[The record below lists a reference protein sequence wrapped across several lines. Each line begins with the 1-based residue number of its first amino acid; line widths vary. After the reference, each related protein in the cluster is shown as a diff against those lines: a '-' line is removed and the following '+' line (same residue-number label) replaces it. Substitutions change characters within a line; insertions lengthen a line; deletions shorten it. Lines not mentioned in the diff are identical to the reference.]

1 MANTNDNISKLHQ
14 ALKNEGYNDIGSED
28 EFRTFVSSSDNVK
41 KLHQS
46 LKAAG
51 YDDIGSEDEFDRWL
65 KAADVPEGNAAVAQQ
80 QTGRDTVVGGTSA
93 AEETRG
99 KSPTGNTDAD
109 DSGKGILDRPFP
121 DGAQAPQIQPLQAPQ
136 IQPQGW
142 QPMAQAQDQG
152 SYTFT
157 ESEMKAQDERPK
169 SGVPGLD
176 AGQAAE
182 SVGQQNQTAPSYGSE
197 AWKKARVGDDS
208 GSAVVVGNGRDGI
221 ATNVTLGEKNP
232 YAGMT
237 REEALNAVAKKF
249 RDEWYGKPGAY
260 SKIQEEL
267 ANYGI
272 TNVGEYGKA
281 VADIRNSYVAPVAK
295 RRINEAL
302 KDFDKS
308 DVQSLE
314 DMQAVL
320 DSREMQQ
327 AIKQDVENL
336 GMENADAYYQA
347 LEQQLLNAAVEK
359 FGYLPA
365 DDARSHARQFANTL
379 MQGDARDHEDRILRR
394 EYEQQVGDH
403 YADAIARAL
412 TKGDEKADAIM
423 KAHNESVSPYSY
435 TGTDFGVLRAAR
447 KANEERDPDKILD
460 SLLKSVQEPGL
471 LLTEDPKMLEKVWD
485 DANAKGM
492 NIDDYINTYVAP
504 AIQSGIIK
512 KFEEEVVKRELPQG
526 TFDYVMRGLADDS
539 VLGMIYNSIT
549 RTPAQIRYRD
559 IANAQAGEDK
569 GILTQGARLATGM
582 ASDFWLWGGWGKIGS
597 AATGRLLSQRA
608 AALAA
613 REHITKEAAVRLL
626 EEEGRQYLG
635 KGIVDGMLR
644 HIPQSA
650 ITMGGAEATSE
661 AVRGITRDE
670 EAAEIIKNTLGT
682 AASGAVTG
690 TAFGVTG
697 GVMGRLTSQLSGAKR
712 LAGKLAGLEA
722 EAGTL
727 YTTEE
732 LQKLASGEDAFQN
745 PYEGLLEANVKLGFI
760 KASANPLATGA
771 KLMNAIAHP
780 VKAVKGMM
788 KPEMGVLDEDD
799 VRDIR
804 ESFDGKALLDALTTM
819 RPARSTDKGEREG
832 YITEAQAAAGA
843 EAYRNFMSNTE
854 RPMTR
859 KLKVAKLLGGML
871 PPPGYEV
878 RAEVVDGRDGI
889 ATDGTFLRTRDID
902 GQVIR
907 EQRYDSREEA
917 EKAAADMQRELE
929 DNATKAL
936 EERIDQTEVFDRFRR
951 HFEDEYQKIAEKY
964 ASTDESVPGEE
975 MSERE
980 REYVYLH
987 QHQNELLDAYQ
998 QISDGRDVGV
1008 DGEQLTQRFI
1018 ELFEQFAKSGA
1029 VSEGFKRDFE
1039 YEHGYE
1045 EGAVDR
1051 AIENK
1056 ERSAA
1061 DEDLIVEYR
1070 QAMLERLGRARE
1082 LESRRVAEEADAEE
1096 MRETAD
1102 TGAGAEAGRSETRG
1116 DEAPVPPA
1124 DAGEPET
1131 PLTEGGGSDN
1141 AATDGTGGEAA
1152 GTVAAPVR
1160 SERRQAAYERGTG
1173 VVDDLGRLPGI
1184 NYEAQLTM
1192 GRLTQLMPDKDPV
1205 LGRLRR
1211 DVVKA
1216 VEAGDEAEVDRLI
1229 STNSGVLTDRM
1240 RDAIEQWR
1248 DVNESIKGI
1257 DDAID
1262 AQVQQYATNRRAELQ
1277 RQSSSDGSVTEIELT
1292 DGSRAHLLAGDVSN
1306 RYGGVMVIMAN
1317 GETKQIPVSQ
1327 VRSVG
1332 EKLNMEDLLRQEV
1345 NSYEQQL
1352 EAQYAGLAQGSAFVP
1367 GANVELMIG
1376 SYLMP
1381 MRYEGSD
1388 ATGNMIFTEPDGKQS
1403 VFAPQDVQR
1412 AVMDANKSKVSAQ
1425 LQEEDMTATMSQ
1437 QRERFAKGIVGYSEG
1452 KPDYSAEGSDA
1463 KVVAEYLAGNS
1474 SDSRNGSN
1482 SVLKGIDGEVER
1494 LVQTIADGREAV
1506 RQAANKAAFV
1516 NGLDAVE
1523 QASAI
1528 QDRKAA
1534 EVRVADAEQ
1543 RIRKWGEIRQELM
1556 SDDERTR
1563 FERERIK
1570 KISKAAAASRQSAND
1585 EAASMMQQSVT
1596 GQELMERFGEQ
1607 RDAEAFVEEEQ
1618 KRLRAQYRD
1627 ELFPQL
1633 DGVRKRLADYRRGLA
1648 EYSDDELQALT
1659 GQLSMLEAEESR
1671 LKNASQELGKL
1682 SSSLRRLYAAKEKAQ
1697 MSPREQKLAALS
1709 KETNRDKKLKL
1720 ARQAYADDEEAASAL
1735 DDMEPRDVYEWVA
1748 SSLGRGAINWEGLQ
1762 RGEHYVRGLRD
1773 ELGKDKQRGLGRGSD
1788 TFGFNY
1794 FLAPEGKGKGIDEV
1808 VHDIAE
1814 GSPYDTQEVR
1824 NALLDMLA
1832 SASKPTDIS
1841 HRIVDDRIAQ
1851 AEETYNANLER
1862 ELEAEN
1868 DAIREMTGM
1877 EPDEYDSYISSVEE
1891 DLAAQEGYRT
1901 SKEYFNQIAE
1911 DNDREN
1917 ERRAGGGEEASTL
1930 AVQREESEPVA
1941 VASAAEGRA
1950 EEAGGVTL
1958 DKQGNPVDKDGKY
1971 ILEKV
1976 DKIEDITDDDFTSP
1990 TRNVELPS
1998 IPENIDNAIGANG
2011 KPVIIKKNIFE
2022 KNAKAHQFSPS
2033 ESRQI
2038 LESALYNA
2046 DLVGQTQPQTRKNHW
2061 VAIKIDDKSPIT
2073 VLEVNQSKD
2082 NVEVVGWY
2090 TLDARNLE
2098 RIKRQAEREDGEL
2111 LILTPKGAAAS
2122 LSTLPSSISAGKV
2135 TNNFSDGQGKTKKS
2149 SIQGLEDYSEAEI
2162 LDYVREFFDAVRGDN
2177 DADAEIV
2184 DMKIIGSRTTGTAKP
2199 GSDLDVLLEYKGGER
2214 EDDLFDMLNGGDET
2228 LVIDGISVDINPI
2241 TAGKSGTIQTF
2252 LERNAEYRKEPA
2264 TFSARLADAKK
2275 EVNASPTEAQKEAG
2289 NYKKGHLSFGG
2300 YEYTIENPKGSVRS
2314 GIDANGR
2321 PWEQEMKDTYGYIR
2335 GKYGTDGDHIDMFI
2349 NDNADL
2355 DSWNGRVFIVDQ
2367 KKEDGSYDEH
2377 KVMYGY
2383 KNWTEAKRA
2392 YERNYEKG
2400 WWDNHVMQMMG
2411 VKKEDFDK
2419 WLADSDHK
2427 RKPFADYFRTKM
2439 LDDVI
2444 KDPVDQMLSD
2454 VAERRDVIATDKAKE
2469 DTRKR
2474 IEQQEIGGAMVDRL
2488 EVMGMDVSTDPGEN
2502 RRARKIAEKDQ
2513 SEAGKMRHFE
2523 TSDGKVYGFVYKGK
2537 LYLDPTKIDAELP
2550 IHEYAHPWCEAIRRI
2565 NPENWKRIVDL
2576 MRGDKDTWDFVKQ
2589 LNPDLKND
2597 DDIAE
2602 EMIAKYSGR
2611 RGAER
2616 AKAEFERMNGRDA
2629 DYKSKWNNI
2638 WKNISKAIQDFWK
2651 QVGDFLNLKYESA
2664 EQVFD
2669 QVVKDFANKINP
2681 VKRVEEW
2688 LQQRDDAYLKAV
2700 EEGDEVKVRKLFDD
2714 ALRENIGNGITPF
2727 VAVSGYR
2734 GKAQKLAHG
2743 VKSRDPEVIAEV
2755 ADLMA
2760 PLIPKDAVLVP
2771 APSHSGKATD
2781 MLDVAQA
2788 ISERTGAPIADVLR
2802 SSERGSQ
2809 YEAKK
2814 GGRAIASKDMGI
2826 TMEGELPDG
2835 KLPVVIDN
2843 VVDTGNTAEAC
2854 VQALGRAIVASLA
2867 DSADRYKHVASLKSA
2882 EPVVTDKN
2890 GKVVPLSKRFELGG
2904 RYLEKADAVND
2915 MAMESDANDMAMDAS
2930 IVSMPRINQ
2939 FGFNESDPIGRTLTG
2954 IKQANGEN
2962 TLAGYFDA
2970 DGKTYLFMGKD
2981 AGAVRRDAYTK
2992 GTLEMVNGVEKLSVP
3007 KTELDVV
3014 LPILV
3019 RKGYKVGIADTVSDT
3034 LQGKPA
3040 GTIKIHASRVKSIVQ
3055 GELFSDKDFED
3066 AGKTK
3071 ARTVPTQPKGVSS
3084 MSDEELLKAI
3094 GENEEKERGFH
3105 IDEYDKR
3112 HRQEYNEVMDAY
3124 SQMLEENNTSLDDAY
3139 SMYADTK
3146 KQWADN
3152 GGYATPERTQLQAQ
3166 IDALEAY
3173 IEQKEAER
3181 MEREAEEEDAAATLL
3196 QQSEQEAEQQYQ
3208 QQKEEV
3214 RAQGYDLT
3222 QLKLRPLKPGE
3233 TSHVERRYQ
3242 ETGMF
3247 SFTGGEYIE
3256 SIDDVAFIFKE
3267 LEDAAVENTFMVL
3280 EKDGVPTII
3289 HLAIGNYNAAHAPF
3303 ELALAAV
3310 QAINPDKVYFVHNHP
3325 SGNLKSSRQDRELMK
3340 RFHRVFGD
3348 KLQDG
3353 IIIDTK
3359 SGKYGVFYE
3368 VSDLAEREVP
3378 TKEDAATVPMKVYS
3392 FSKQVFASDWNPEEA
3407 FTATSAKAVAEF
3419 VSSHR
3424 LGEHKKMSLIVMDQ
3438 AGHVTG
3444 NVFLPWTAIKDAATP
3459 EGADLIASYVN
3470 QMGGNRVVIYGN
3482 YEFKAGQGEKNA
3494 IERLNNMLKNR
3505 NVSTQD
3511 IIHIDRSAY
3520 DMGDI
3525 VMESS
3530 PMTEARDAVDMM
3542 LDEVERRKGLTDKG
3556 EADVILKQFFST
3568 KPKDEE
3574 SQARQRA
3581 TQAVLKAMDKAGVPY
3596 EVVSKDQERKMLT
3609 VFAQMNQDAVKE
3621 FCRRP
3626 DIRAMAP
3633 HGSGRY
3639 AVYNV
3644 EDPFGV
3650 PMYAEK
3656 QSVARWI
3663 KQGVQK
3669 YGGKWEILDIGWG
3682 DEDVTRPVV
3691 LKTAA
3696 EVDGEVVQFML
3707 TGDNTSETTTAPVFV
3722 SNALKAVEGMKQE
3735 KATPE
3740 QWLAMIQ
3747 KAGGLKAG
3755 EDKWMGLS
3763 DWLTQRKTAG
3773 HGGSVTKQEVLDYIR
3788 ENQIQ
3793 VEDVNYSGVNRARQD
3808 EDYESLS
3815 VESLPEVMREP
3826 MKALNERWK
3835 TLYQEARKDADSPA
3849 QARNAA
3855 FVQLR
3860 EEYGS
3865 GFGIY
3870 FATRGAEQLVVRN
3883 PSYLQEAAKM
3893 LGVEV
3898 DIDNP
3903 INSTRLNY
3911 TTEGLQNKREIALV
3925 VPTVE
3930 AWNASDDVHFG
3941 DAGNGRAVAWVRFGD
3956 AYVPNMGGDPNDLA
3970 SGVSKVLVIDEI
3982 QSKRHQEGREKGYK
3996 PTEEQNKREIE
4007 EANKAL
4013 DAAWEELHSYSMN
4026 LKDNGKSYKNA
4037 SAEERAELER
4047 LTKTWEDA
4055 IQLVE
4060 KKKRALHTSEL
4071 VPDAPFEKNWHELAM
4086 KRMLRY
4092 AAENGYDKIAWTK
4105 GEQQADR
4112 YSIGGVAKDIQ
4123 SYDLKEGGQHVMVH
4137 LKGGNAIIFNID
4149 DNGSV
4154 TRADNYGYVKEG
4166 QPLSDI
4172 VGKELATKIVNREGK
4187 KVVPDWAADMDRDVR
4202 EISGDNLRIGG
4213 EGMKGFYDQMLPRFM
4228 DKYGKKWGVKTGEIE
4243 LPDLEPSAR
4252 RMWSVDVTPEMKES
4266 VMQGQP
4272 MFQKEGKK
4280 ILGWSDSKGVHL
4292 TEAGLNPNTPIH
4304 ECTHMWDRWCMK
4316 EQPELWK
4323 TLVAAMKKTAMWEQ
4337 IRKDANY
4344 RNIWEDE
4351 DRMASEV
4358 HSRLS
4363 GAVSEEEFMKAAF
4376 KKGTPQK
4383 IINEVKSVLRKFWEA
4398 LLRLFGK
4405 QTKTNGSDW
4414 NSLDAIVR
4422 MPLRDLLNQD
4432 FEKVMRVV
4440 ENYADGMVEGSIVT
4454 DKAEIERLNN
4464 EPTEK
4469 GYRNVVMNED
4479 GTLGSPMGS
4488 KLGKK
4493 GVGRKATSLFEFGKW
4508 ERSDENPDLATDDGK
4523 IDLIKPDGKTVEGV
4537 DYNPYIHI
4545 RPDKVNKQFKQAWER
4560 PNLIYVETEYPS
4572 SELKGEY
4579 KAEKAA
4585 KSVGKHPWGGGE
4597 LILSR
4602 WDKPVRMV
4610 PWGEVADDW
4619 MKAFEGRGVEFDI
4632 VPPKLLPILAERGVE
4647 ILPPHKGMGK
4657 ACNEAYEEWVATQ
4670 IPEQDSPTRSLS
4682 QQTGRDAVNRMLDEV
4697 DRRMGRSRAGE
4708 QEEQIRFQKKRD
4720 EDSKLDF
4727 DTIKPIGT
4735 NRFGK
4740 IYDQFKGK
4748 VKEAF
4753 DFLKKKEDGYLKGV
4767 FHRDDLGDI
4776 DLAWGSAPTEYTGK
4790 GLAHIIRKHIMVM
4803 KDFKDLDEAMRIIED
4818 VINNGELK
4826 KNKDP
4831 QLVNIENGDYRV
4843 VVAKNAEG
4851 NWILSAFDY
4860 VTSKKEKEKR
4870 KTLPPSK
4877 TPGQP
4882 DVEAGAVTSNL
4893 SISEDKGTNN
4903 FFNDQEKSEKVAI
4916 TSQQTGRNSALY
4928 RHTTPEV
4935 DRRNDRFNE
4944 ELDRQINDPDFP
4956 ANHIY
4961 NLGKPSTILL
4971 STGFPNDDIELSAS
4985 HLKEKSEAAHHPFQ
4999 LNDVKDLVKA
5009 INSPIAVFTYGDKGK
5024 SQNVIAELQKEGKN
5038 FVVGIH
5044 FNQSRHGMVVSDIRG
5059 LYPKDNAEWLNW
5071 ITQGKLLYAD
5081 QEKIQNLIAQQRR
5094 TLAEV
5099 SYLDLN
5105 SVAKLLKDF
5114 ENPKLSA
5121 EKLQELFQ
5129 KAGGDAEAPGEY
5141 DVAVRDKL
5149 IEDYLKPAGI
5159 EVITDVAEGE
5169 ADATGDA
5176 KLSKAQKRAMETAS
5190 VPHVEKHQHAVISFA
5205 AGAKVRNN
5213 LETLAQNLEKVSNQ
5227 RKNFIQEVAV
5237 ALDATAAGSSS
5248 EYATF
5253 ETKTGKIVTIRLADH
5268 NATVSNFDLKGEFDG
5283 ISIVVTPK
5291 KNQRVNNDGNA
5302 HIVEYYYDSIKLR
5315 KADGKPLSDI
5325 VKSIVQVMYSGEYKD
5340 TTGLAEREEVN
5351 APKKFFKT
5359 SGGEVYGYVLD
5370 GKIYI
5375 DPRIARADTPIHEY
5389 GHLWAAAIRKVNPE
5403 EWKNIVRL
5411 MKGVKDVW
5419 RAVERDYAELKTEDD
5434 IAEEVLAQYS
5444 GQRGRERFEREK
5456 MRVESDP
5463 SMTGDEKLR
5472 LWQVFENIKKAL
5484 HAFWNRVADFLHIR
5498 YVSAEQVADQVL
5510 GDLLSGVNPTR
5521 EAKKYATESGRIKAE
5536 AERAGTFMLAPD
5548 GSRSKLS
5555 EKQWV
5560 AVRTKDF
5567 KKWLGGDWEQPNSGV
5582 DSKLDR
5588 NGEPLEKY
5596 VTGYLERP
5604 RKPGK
5609 PKKKGSE
5616 SLSDYLSRLLLWE
5629 RAVKE
5634 WPETEAQWK
5643 AVVAAHD
5650 DKQLPDEEAIQEK
5663 WQRKYDEDLAQ
5674 WKVENGLPADAEPPK
5689 EQPMA
5694 SVTTDPLEYVRVMAD
5709 WRRREALWQ
5718 TAPMKEDYER
5728 QAETEVYTLLADMEL
5743 KRHPLSYSARMQ
5755 QVGASL
5761 KQLRD
5766 AVGRQRRYDQTTV
5779 KAVVDF
5785 AKNFMTLGFGDN
5797 AGRGDIE
5804 KILTSVKRAVG
5815 ARNIRDSV
5823 DGIIQTLVENHLRN
5837 LSNFLEKLTSVKDKR
5852 LNPTGVEVQG
5862 ELDLQGQR
5870 SMAEFRR
5877 LRSSGKSVEEITARM
5892 NELADKMD
5900 DDPENIGQWEAEYDG
5915 AHAALT
5921 YAEGIKANQAACN
5934 DAENAIRDAVKEY
5947 SKSGRSYEAQQQMLE
5962 GLHKGLEDLLFERIA
5977 LYGQLF
5983 DELGG
5988 LLGESR
5994 ERAKAFR
6001 EKEKKRVF
6009 DIHRMAAIDM
6019 SGMDA
6024 NETRKDG
6031 WKQKLNNSSVVRLP
6045 LGSLSTF
6052 EQFMKLFGRRFPNGE
6067 GRLYDH
6073 YMRGFVDAVNAEQE
6087 GREAAHA
6094 MLDAKAK
6101 AIFGKKRW
6109 SDLYG
6114 VVARL
6119 PKAEVSWLDGD
6130 GVRHEYTLTQ
6140 GNMLCIYMWDK
6151 MSDGRMKLRKMGI
6164 EEDDVQRVKDF
6175 LDPRLVELAD
6185 WVQEEFLPTLRT
6197 KYNRVHE
6204 EEFGASMAEI
6214 QNYFPLRI
6222 LKDAIQ
6228 KEDDLT
6234 ADPNADSVLPATTTG
6249 SIIKRTVNSLPLDIL
6264 NTDALS
6270 LVIEHVDE
6278 MEKWAAFTHW
6288 NKDVNTLLSYNRF
6301 QNQVKN
6307 MDVAYGSSGKLW
6319 DAFRACCQIA
6329 AGSYRPKHGPADKA
6343 MTAIASGVTGA
6354 KIAFRMFTAIK
6365 QLLSLP
6371 AILPEV
6377 NPRYLFMYGHPLSPA
6392 FWYQNVKWANENLP
6406 ILRKR
6411 WKSRDAGDTRLSDD
6425 ALFGRRYTQLRQ
6437 WVGKWGMSP
6446 NAAVDFVT
6454 CAAIARGAYLTKLD
6468 RYLKQGFDEVRAKK
6482 RALEDAAIVYNL
6494 TQQSS
6499 EGAMVSQIQKDRTF
6513 FAIAWTVFRNSPM
6526 SYTRQSVDALRT
6538 LRRMMGHREEFIR
6551 NQARMLME
6559 EGLNEGQAKVAA
6571 RADFRCSVWKNMA
6584 KLLVCAFVLP
6594 LLWELGGKVGYLLLG
6609 DDDER
6614 KRRLWDDTWHKELF
6628 VGPFEGL
6635 VGGNA
6640 MNTLWGLAS
6649 DRSVVDALTNEGLQE
6664 AMKAA
6669 LKNVS
6674 SAEIEPL
6681 PLMADMGKM
6690 IEKFGYDKAA
6700 ALQDMVNIAVQ
6711 MGTGVNP
6718 ATITDPIIA
6727 AIDASRGDL
6736 GTAKETMLLM
6746 LRVLQFP
6753 SSVTDELYIDELG
6766 VTADLA
6772 REMSY
6777 DEMAQRYAA
6786 YKLGKNA
6793 PFFGWTYNDEE
6804 EEKRRESY
6812 MKRFDQKVQER
6823 MGALRDRLVIDLDLG
6838 LHGDSV
6844 FRAKTM
6850 KELEKRMEGMS
6861 DEDLRYIV
6869 DNVYDRHGSGVP
6881 AEERQMVGRELAR
6894 RMGFEKPGEGDTF
6907 MKYRNSSKDKQK
6919 RRSAN
6924 AYVMMREWDDIVEDL
6939 ELEKLLRE
6947 ANATGDDDSKATAEA
6962 AKKKMRE
6969 VIYDLGNDSRVV
6981 RRYMQPDSIVDE
6993 KGRWSEIRRIRREA
7007 LEKLRK
7013 AKE

>member
-93 AEETRG
+93 DEETRG
-99 KSPTGNTDAD
+99 KSQTSNIDAD
-109 DSGKGILDRPFP
+109 DSGKGILDGPFP
-121 DGAQAPQIQPLQAPQ
+121 DAVQAPQIQPLQAPQ
-136 IQPQGW
+136 IQLQGW
-142 QPMAQAQDQG
+142 QPMDQAQDQG

-314 DMQAVL
+314 DIQAVL

-365 DDARSHARQFANTL
+365 DNARSHARQFANTL

-423 KAHNESVSPYSY
+423 KAHNESVSPYSD
-435 TGTDFGVLRAAR
+435 TGTDFGALRAAR

-460 SLLKSVQEPGL
+460 SLLKSAQEPGL

-512 KFEEEVVKRELPQG
+512 KFEEEAVKRELPQG
-526 TFDYVMRGLADDS
+526 TFDYVMRGLTDDS

-670 EAAEIIKNTLGT
+670 EAAEIIKNTLGA

-697 GVMGRLTSQLSGAKR
+697 GVMGRLTSQLSGVKR
-712 LAGKLAGLEA
+712 LAGKLAGLEV

-732 LQKLASGEDAFQN
+732 LQKLASGEYAFQN

-760 KASANPLATGA
+760 KASANPLATGV

-889 ATDGTFLRTRDID
+889 ATDGTILRTRDID

-1070 QAMLERLGRARE
+1070 KAMLERLGRARE

-1152 GTVAAPVR
+1152 GTVEAPVR
-1160 SERRQAAYERGTG
+1160 SERRQAAYDRGTG

-1262 AQVQQYATNRRAELQ
+1262 AQVRQYATNRRAELQ

-1306 RYGGVMVIMAN
+1306 RYGGVMVVMAN

-1332 EKLNMEDLLRQEV
+1332 ERLNMEDLLRQDV
-1345 NSYEQQL
+1345 NAYEQQL
-1352 EAQYAGLAQGSAFVP
+1352 EAQYSSMANGETFMPGSRVDLMVAGKPFVATVSGIDAAGNTVFTLEDGSQVP
-1367 GANVELMIG
+1367 MSSA
-1376 SYLMP
+1376 
-1381 MRYEGSD
+1381 D
-1388 ATGNMIFTEPDGKQS
+1388 AR
-1403 VFAPQDVQR
+1403 R

-1474 SDSRNGSN
+1474 SDSRNSSN

-1494 LVQTIADGREAV
+1494 LVQTIADGRETV
-1506 RQAANKAAFV
+1506 RQAENKAAFV

-1570 KISKAAAASRQSAND
+1570 KISKAAAASRQQPSD
-1585 EAASMMQQSVT
+1585 EEAASAAQQSVT
-1596 GQELMERFGEQ
+1596 GQELIERFDEQ

-1633 DGVRKRLADYRRGLA
+1633 DDVRKRLADYRRGLA

-1682 SSSLRRLYAAKEKAQ
+1682 SSSLGRLYAAKEKAQ

-1748 SSLGRGAINWEGLQ
+1748 SSLGQGAINWEGLQ

-1841 HRIVDDRIAQ
+1841 HRFVDDRIAQ

-1877 EPDEYDSYISSVEE
+1877 EPDEYDSYISSIEE

-1941 VASAAEGRA
+1941 VTSAGEGRA
-1950 EEAGGVTL
+1950 EEAVVTE
-1958 DKQGNPVDKDGKY
+1958 Q
-1971 ILEKV
+1971 E
-1976 DKIEDITDDDFTSP
+1976 
-1990 TRNVELPS
+1990 
-1998 IPENIDNAIGANG
+1998 
-2011 KPVIIKKNIFE
+2011 
-2022 KNAKAHQFSPS
+2022 
-2033 ESRQI
+2033 ESREDVATQ
-2038 LESALYNA
+2038 SQ
-2046 DLVGQTQPQTRKNHW
+2046 QTEPKNHVTASPEGEGRFASRLD
-2061 VAIKIDDKSPIT
+2061 VAKN
-2073 VLEVNQSKD
+2073 EVN
-2082 NVEVVGWY
+2082 
-2090 TLDARNLE
+2090 TH
-2098 RIKRQAEREDGEL
+2098 
-2111 LILTPKGAAAS
+2111 
-2122 LSTLPSSISAGKV
+2122 
-2135 TNNFSDGQGKTKKS
+2135 
-2149 SIQGLEDYSEAEI
+2149 
-2162 LDYVREFFDAVRGDN
+2162 
-2177 DADAEIV
+2177 
-2184 DMKIIGSRTTGTAKP
+2184 
-2199 GSDLDVLLEYKGGER
+2199 
-2214 EDDLFDMLNGGDET
+2214 
-2228 LVIDGISVDINPI
+2228 
-2241 TAGKSGTIQTF
+2241 
-2252 LERNAEYRKEPA
+2252 
-2264 TFSARLADAKK
+2264 
-2275 EVNASPTEAQKEAG
+2275 PTDAQKEAG

-2383 KNWTEAKRA
+2383 KNWIEAKRA

-2400 WWDNHVMQMMG
+2400 WWNRHVMQMMG

-2488 EVMGMDVSTDPGEN
+2488 EAMGMDVSIDPGEN

-2523 TSDGKVYGFVYKGK
+2523 TPDGKVYGFVYKGK

-2616 AKAEFERMNGRDA
+2616 AKAEFERMNGRDS
-2629 DYKSKWNNI
+2629 DYKSRWNNI

-2700 EEGDEVKVRKLFDD
+2700 KEGDDVKVRELFDD

-2788 ISERTGAPIADVLR
+2788 ISELTGAPIADVLR
-2802 SSERGSQ
+2802 GGERDSQ
-2809 YEAKK
+2809 YKAKK
-2814 GGRAIASKDMGI
+2814 AGRPLSVDDLGI
-2826 TMEGELPDG
+2826 KATGKLPDG

-2843 VVDTGNTAEAC
+2843 VVDTGSTAEAC
-2854 VQALGRAIVASLA
+2854 VRALGKGIVVSLA

-2882 EPVVTDKN
+2882 EPVVTDKA

-2992 GTLEMVNGVEKLSVP
+2992 GTLEMVNGVERLSVP
-3007 KTELDVV
+3007 ETELDVV

-3019 RKGYKVGIADTVSDT
+3019 RKGYKVGIADTVSET

-3094 GENEEKERGFH
+3094 GENEERARGFH

-3152 GGYATPERTQLQAQ
+3152 GGYATPERTQLLAQ
-3166 IDALEAY
+3166 IDALEDY

-3181 MEREAEEEDAAATLL
+3181 MEREEEEEAATLL

-3233 TSHVERRYQ
+3233 TSHVERRYV

-3303 ELALAAV
+3303 ELALAAA
-3310 QAINPDKVYFVHNHP
+3310 QAITPDKVYFVHNHP

-3682 DEDVTRPVV
+3682 DEEVTRPVV

-3707 TGDNTSETTTAPVFV
+3707 TGDNASETTTAPVFV
-3722 SNALKAVEGMKQE
+3722 SNALKAVEGMKEASSQVKGQQE
-3735 KATPE
+3735 IGRTLMGVHNISEEKLRKAIKQGGLANPSLAVIDIGQGFHNGYGEISLIPKSDMIDARTGGNAGTYLGDAYTPTYPTVETSLSDKGREHISEIAKAAAGDNDQLMRHLRGNLKDFVEGNGSRLHYLFLQQTGRDPKPVNRRLNYSEDAYNELKDLVDGDILDRRELTQEESDRILQVMLQERYGDKLTPE
-3740 QWLAMIQ
+3740 YREKVEKIIRQNDT
-3747 KAGGLKAG
+3747 G
-3755 EDKWMGLS
+3755 EDDKLFFSKWYTFMEALAHDARERKNPQVDWRASDIEAENRVYDEKLS
-3763 DWLTQRKTAG
+3763 AEYEAWKKNL
-3773 HGGSVTKQEVLDYIR
+3773 L
-3788 ENQIQ
+3788 N
-3793 VEDVNYSGVNRARQD
+3793 D
-3808 EDYESLS
+3808 EDIKEELFAGFDRNGYRKLVPNTVANASRLMNKESDTNAYDSHGIGATRSTLLEKVNTLS
-3815 VESLPEVMREP
+3815 QIRKNKGRLGNDE
-3826 MKALNERWK
+3826 K
-3835 TLYQEARKDADSPA
+3835 TDQAIKEASDTLFEILQDISGMEKISDNPFMNIDYAEAR
-3849 QARNAA
+3849 
-3855 FVQLR
+3855 
-3860 EEYGS
+3860 
-3865 GFGIY
+3865 
-3870 FATRGAEQLVVRN
+3870 
-3883 PSYLQEAAKM
+3883 LQEAFGKKDPLKHLRDEYGYDIADDSD
-3893 LGVEV
+3893 LGQRIKDFVQTVKKLPVRYFETKFKRPV
-3898 DIDNP
+3898 
-3903 INSTRLNY
+3903 
-3911 TTEGLQNKREIALV
+3911 GLDEFSIAV
-3925 VPTVE
+3925 VPESTSPEVVE
-3930 AWNASDDVHFG
+3930 ALKDAGLDVRTYDASDEKTQNENRRQVVM
-3941 DAGNGRAVAWVRFGD
+3941 DAVQGRD
-3956 AYVPNMGGDPNDLA
+3956 
-3970 SGVSKVLVIDEI
+3970 
-3982 QSKRHQEGREKGYK
+3982 
-3996 PTEEQNKREIE
+3996 
-4007 EANKAL
+4007 
-4013 DAAWEELHSYSMN
+4013 
-4026 LKDNGKSYKNA
+4026 
-4037 SAEERAELER
+4037 
-4047 LTKTWEDA
+4047 
-4055 IQLVE
+4055 
-4060 KKKRALHTSEL
+4060 
-4071 VPDAPFEKNWHELAM
+4071 
-4086 KRMLRY
+4086 
-4092 AAENGYDKIAWTK
+4092 
-4105 GEQQADR
+4105 
-4112 YSIGGVAKDIQ
+4112 DI
-4123 SYDLKEGGQHVMVH
+4123 
-4137 LKGGNAIIFNID
+4137 
-4149 DNGSV
+4149 
-4154 TRADNYGYVKEG
+4154 
-4166 QPLSDI
+4166 
-4172 VGKELATKIVNREGK
+4172 
-4187 KVVPDWAADMDRDVR
+4187 
-4202 EISGDNLRIGG
+4202 
-4213 EGMKGFYDQMLPRFM
+4213 
-4228 DKYGKKWGVKTGEIE
+4228 
-4243 LPDLEPSAR
+4243 
-4252 RMWSVDVTPEMKES
+4252 
-4266 VMQGQP
+4266 

-4280 ILGWSDSKGVHL
+4280 ILGWIDGKGVHL

-4405 QTKTNGSDW
+4405 QTKTNGNDW
-4414 NSLDAIVR
+4414 NSVDAMAR

-4523 IDLIKPDGKTVEGV
+4523 IDLIKPDGKSVGGV

-4579 KAEKAA
+4579 KAEKAKKA
-4585 KSVGKHPWGGGE
+4585 VGRHDWNGGE

-4610 PWGEVADDW
+4610 PWEEVADDW

-4632 VPPKLLPILAERGVE
+4632 VPPKLLPILAERGME

-4657 ACNEAYEEWVATQ
+4657 ACNDAYEEWVATQ

-4682 QQTGRDAVNRMLDEV
+4682 QQTGRD
-4697 DRRMGRSRAGE
+4697 
-4708 QEEQIRFQKKRD
+4708 
-4720 EDSKLDF
+4720 
-4727 DTIKPIGT
+4727 
-4735 NRFGK
+4735 
-4740 IYDQFKGK
+4740 
-4748 VKEAF
+4748 
-4753 DFLKKKEDGYLKGV
+4753 
-4767 FHRDDLGDI
+4767 
-4776 DLAWGSAPTEYTGK
+4776 GS
-4790 GLAHIIRKHIMVM
+4790 
-4803 KDFKDLDEAMRIIED
+4803 
-4818 VINNGELK
+4818 
-4826 KNKDP
+4826 
-4831 QLVNIENGDYRV
+4831 
-4843 VVAKNAEG
+4843 
-4851 NWILSAFDY
+4851 
-4860 VTSKKEKEKR
+4860 
-4870 KTLPPSK
+4870 
-4877 TPGQP
+4877 
-4882 DVEAGAVTSNL
+4882 
-4893 SISEDKGTNN
+4893 
-4903 FFNDQEKSEKVAI
+4903 
-4916 TSQQTGRNSALY
+4916 LY

-4935 DRRNDRFNE
+4935 DRLNNKFNE
-4944 ELDRQINDPDFP
+4944 ELERQINDPDFP

-4985 HLKEKSEAAHHPFQ
+4985 HLKDKSEAAHHPFR
-4999 LNDVKDLVKA
+4999 LADVKDLVKA
-5009 INSPIAVFTYGDKGK
+5009 INSPIAVFSYGDKGK

-5121 EKLQELFQ
+5121 EKLQELFPEY
-5129 KAGGDAEAPGEY
+5129 ARTAEDTGEMLGGVKVILESESSEDGTLGWYNPNDNSVHVVLPEHTDADEVKRTVMHEKLGHEGL
-5141 DVAVRDKL
+5141 VAL
-5149 IEDYLKPAGI
+5149 FTPAGEAAGTVTGQEAVNAFGMFVFRSANKELRERI
-5159 EVITDVAEGE
+5159 LNKADEEGYKWS
-5169 ADATGDA
+5169 DPLR
-5176 KLSKAQKRAMETAS
+5176 LSKAA
-5190 VPHVEKHQHAVISFA
+5190 
-5205 AGAKVRNN
+5205 
-5213 LETLAQNLEKVSNQ
+5213 
-5227 RKNFIQEVAV
+5227 QEVFADI
-5237 ALDATAAGSSS
+5237 AADGPRTADEFSLWRKVKHYLIKMLNRLGLKIRGLLNDHDLR
-5248 EYATF
+5248 YYVL
-5253 ETKTGKIVTIRLADH
+5253 KTG
-5268 NATVSNFDLKGEFDG
+5268 
-5283 ISIVVTPK
+5283 
-5291 KNQRVNNDGNA
+5291 
-5302 HIVEYYYDSIKLR
+5302 
-5315 KADGKPLSDI
+5315 
-5325 VKSIVQVMYSGEYKD
+5325 
-5340 TTGLAEREEVN
+5340 
-5351 APKKFFKT
+5351 
-5359 SGGEVYGYVLD
+5359 
-5370 GKIYI
+5370 
-5375 DPRIARADTPIHEY
+5375 
-5389 GHLWAAAIRKVNPE
+5389 
-5403 EWKNIVRL
+5403 
-5411 MKGVKDVW
+5411 
-5419 RAVERDYAELKTEDD
+5419 
-5434 IAEEVLAQYS
+5434 
-5444 GQRGRERFEREK
+5444 
-5456 MRVESDP
+5456 
-5463 SMTGDEKLR
+5463 
-5472 LWQVFENIKKAL
+5472 
-5484 HAFWNRVADFLHIR
+5484 
-5498 YVSAEQVADQVL
+5498 
-5510 GDLLSGVNPTR
+5510 
-5521 EAKKYATESGRIKAE
+5521 
-5536 AERAGTFMLAPD
+5536 
-5548 GSRSKLS
+5548 
-5555 EKQWV
+5555 
-5560 AVRTKDF
+5560 
-5567 KKWLGGDWEQPNSGV
+5567 
-5582 DSKLDR
+5582 
-5588 NGEPLEKY
+5588 
-5596 VTGYLERP
+5596 
-5604 RKPGK
+5604 
-5609 PKKKGSE
+5609 
-5616 SLSDYLSRLLLWE
+5616 
-5629 RAVKE
+5629 
-5634 WPETEAQWK
+5634 
-5643 AVVAAHD
+5643 
-5650 DKQLPDEEAIQEK
+5650 
-5663 WQRKYDEDLAQ
+5663 
-5674 WKVENGLPADAEPPK
+5674 
-5689 EQPMA
+5689 
-5694 SVTTDPLEYVRVMAD
+5694 
-5709 WRRREALWQ
+5709 EAL
-5718 TAPMKEDYER
+5718 
-5728 QAETEVYTLLADMEL
+5728 
-5743 KRHPLSYSARMQ
+5743 KR
-5755 QVGASL
+5755 
-5761 KQLRD
+5761 
-5766 AVGRQRRYDQTTV
+5766 
-5779 KAVVDF
+5779 
-5785 AKNFMTLGFGDN
+5785 
-5797 AGRGDIE
+5797 
-5804 KILTSVKRAVG
+5804 
-5815 ARNIRDSV
+5815 
-5823 DGIIQTLVENHLRN
+5823 
-5837 LSNFLEKLTSVKDKR
+5837 
-5852 LNPTGVEVQG
+5852 
-5862 ELDLQGQR
+5862 
-5870 SMAEFRR
+5870 
-5877 LRSSGKSVEEITARM
+5877 
-5892 NELADKMD
+5892 
-5900 DDPENIGQWEAEYDG
+5900 
-5915 AHAALT
+5915 
-5921 YAEGIKANQAACN
+5921 
-5934 DAENAIRDAVKEY
+5934 
-5947 SKSGRSYEAQQQMLE
+5947 
-5962 GLHKGLEDLLFERIA
+5962 
-5977 LYGQLF
+5977 
-5983 DELGG
+5983 
-5988 LLGESR
+5988 
-5994 ERAKAFR
+5994 
-6001 EKEKKRVF
+6001 
-6009 DIHRMAAIDM
+6009 
-6019 SGMDA
+6019 
-6024 NETRKDG
+6024 
-6031 WKQKLNNSSVVRLP
+6031 
-6045 LGSLSTF
+6045 
-6052 EQFMKLFGRRFPNGE
+6052 
-6067 GRLYDH
+6067 
-6073 YMRGFVDAVNAEQE
+6073 
-6087 GREAAHA
+6087 
-6094 MLDAKAK
+6094 
-6101 AIFGKKRW
+6101 
-6109 SDLYG
+6109 
-6114 VVARL
+6114 
-6119 PKAEVSWLDGD
+6119 
-6130 GVRHEYTLTQ
+6130 
-6140 GNMLCIYMWDK
+6140 WDK
-6151 MSDGRMKLRKMGI
+6151 MSDTARQSLASQSTSFDIMRNRIGKPRKRDNESVAQYMQRLREWEKWQIAMEQAAANNDPMPDKAAIDKRWEDKYNADMDEWRQSHHIQDDTTGPGEFPKRRDGESPQEYAIRVAKFEEQSDVWKNSPDYFEYLSKGQDEYRRAYEEWKRRYDLQEAESVDLNMYEGRGGNGPETETDFEAEQRAEQDMGDAFGVQVDSEGAKRHAKLAVIERRKNLESSNAEDALWLHDLMKRTDEMAAMMTQQSGQKVTGKMLREALPFIIEGTYWEEVLKDDRGNIVAINDISDQLPIKKSDELDDLLDHIKEWYDHFFFALEDAGLRGDAGYIGEGYVNHIWDKGKSDPKAWERYVENYQRTKSPNMKHREVDTYQQGI
-6164 EEDDVQRVKDF
+6164 DVGLVPKFKDIADIMAYYSRSNNEALANKKF
-6175 LDPRLVELAD
+6175 LDDLSFMVVEETNSD
-6185 WVQEEFLPTLRT
+6185 GEV
-6197 KYNRVHE
+6197 V
-6204 EEFGASMAEI
+6204 
-6214 QNYFPLRI
+6214 
-6222 LKDAIQ
+6222 
-6228 KEDDLT
+6228 
-6234 ADPNADSVLPATTTG
+6234 SVLPLMNSKKPDPFVVDRYAMYHVPGVGDVYVLKDIQKRFSNIFGTMRTQDVNKWLEGLGKAWDITG
-6249 SIIKRTVNSLPLDIL
+6249 STAKKIELALSGFHALALWEVDVAQNGPLAGLQDLFKYIVVDSAMKGTLPAYAHPEDFKFAASHLVQLGATEDYAAADVNNITGKLRELVCDLYRNDNGFKKAAGVAGTVPATMLDWVNKGFDTVLWNYLHDGLKIAAMNRFKKQIDRRASKEGLSDEERDKLYDEAGQYVNDMFGGQYWELLNVSPATMKWMRRLLLSPDWLVSTNRHFFANFGFGSLYSDGGWREYLKYNWDNIKR
-6264 NTDALS
+6264 
-6270 LVIEHVDE
+6270 
-6278 MEKWAAFTHW
+6278 
-6288 NKDVNTLLSYNRF
+6288 
-6301 QNQVKN
+6301 
-6307 MDVAYGSSGKLW
+6307 
-6319 DAFRACCQIA
+6319 
-6329 AGSYRPKHGPADKA
+6329 A
-6343 MTAIASGVTGA
+6343 MGA
-6354 KIAFRMFTAIK
+6354 KIDHNELRRFRSKNSK
-6365 QLLSLP
+6365 QCY
-6371 AILPEV
+6371 IIGV
-6377 NPRYLFMYGHPLSPA
+6377 LF
-6392 FWYQNVKWANENLP
+6392 FWNVLYN
-6406 ILRKR
+6406 
-6411 WKSRDAGDTRLSDD
+6411 
-6425 ALFGRRYTQLRQ
+6425 ALNALNRRR
-6437 WVGKWGMSP
+6437 
-6446 NAAVDFVT
+6446 
-6454 CAAIARGAYLTKLD
+6454 
-6468 RYLKQGFDEVRAKK
+6468 DEVRAMEEAKEIRK
-6482 RALEDAAIVYNL
+6482 TDPEYRSPYELAYPDGMKWYDYTMLGNSVGQQTHLFTGRYEDGAETYVRWGKQFREFPEMFIGRHGLEFPAPLIERMKAKGNPNLGGLFDFLGAVGVRGFEEDYQSRELREKYGREISTLSSVFRHFIPFGIPTQADKEYKTLDFFMPSSKGFSRYKAVDYFKTFIMDGDMRGVEQTYKAAVMNGVDAEECLKAAIGDLKATRRREMADGVTDL
-6494 TQQSS
+6494 TGASERFEQSDNYR
-6499 EGAMVSQIQKDRTF
+6499 DR
-6513 FAIAWTVFRNSPM
+6513 
-6526 SYTRQSVDALRT
+6526 SY
-6538 LRRMMGHREEFIR
+6538 
-6551 NQARMLME
+6551 
-6559 EGLNEGQAKVAA
+6559 
-6571 RADFRCSVWKNMA
+6571 WKNKMDKFLGQEDYQA
-6584 KLLVCAFVLP
+6584 MSRDAFMESVRQQLNDETGNWSVATESYLMHANRNDIIEDWRVRRASKLVTDMKH
-6594 LLWELGGKVGYLLLG
+6594 EL
-6609 DDDER
+6609 
-6614 KRRLWDDTWHKELF
+6614 
-6628 VGPFEGL
+6628 
-6635 VGGNA
+6635 
-6640 MNTLWGLAS
+6640 
-6649 DRSVVDALTNEGLQE
+6649 
-6664 AMKAA
+6664 
-6669 LKNVS
+6669 
-6674 SAEIEPL
+6674 
-6681 PLMADMGKM
+6681 
-6690 IEKFGYDKAA
+6690 
-6700 ALQDMVNIAVQ
+6700 
-6711 MGTGVNP
+6711 
-6718 ATITDPIIA
+6718 
-6727 AIDASRGDL
+6727 
-6736 GTAKETMLLM
+6736 ETMKSNN
-6746 LRVLQFP
+6746 VDQ
-6753 SSVTDELYIDELG
+6753 TYIDEYNSSPAVKRLKEVDKLLG
-6766 VTADLA
+6766 HYKRSKKKADPG
-6772 REMSY
+6772 Y
-6777 DEMAQRYAA
+6777 DAIRSKMGGE
-6786 YKLGKNA
+6786 
-6793 PFFGWTYNDEE
+6793 NDNE
-6804 EEKRRESY
+6804 
-6812 MKRFDQKVQER
+6812 
-6823 MGALRDRLVIDLDLG
+6823 L
-6838 LHGDSV
+6838 
-6844 FRAKTM
+6844 M
-6850 KELEKRMEGMS
+6850 KEIRDKRGEMLEKIDSLGG
-6861 DEDLRYIV
+6861 
-6869 DNVYDRHGSGVP
+6869 GS
-6881 AEERQMVGRELAR
+6881 R
-6894 RMGFEKPGEGDTF
+6894 
-6907 MKYRNSSKDKQK
+6907 
-6919 RRSAN
+6919 
-6924 AYVMMREWDDIVEDL
+6924 
-6939 ELEKLLRE
+6939 
-6947 ANATGDDDSKATAEA
+6947 
-6962 AKKKMRE
+6962 
-6969 VIYDLGNDSRVV
+6969 
-6981 RRYMQPDSIVDE
+6981 
-6993 KGRWSEIRRIRREA
+6993 
-7007 LEKLRK
+7007 
-7013 AKE
+7013 